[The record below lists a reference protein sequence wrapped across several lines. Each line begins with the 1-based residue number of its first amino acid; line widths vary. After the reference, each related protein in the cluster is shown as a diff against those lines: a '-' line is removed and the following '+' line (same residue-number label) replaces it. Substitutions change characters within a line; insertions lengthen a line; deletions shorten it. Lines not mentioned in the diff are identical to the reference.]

1 MLHQHQFIDH
11 AVEYAAGKVCTN
23 GMGNFWSLLKRGLK
37 GTYIAV
43 MPFHLERYVDEQ
55 AWRFNYR
62 GLNDSQRFFKVM
74 NSIAG
79 RRLTYAKL
87 TSSYNAYYDMMGI

>member
-1 MLHQHQFIDH
+1 MLHKYQF
-11 AVEYAAGKVCTN
+11 
-23 GMGNFWSLLKRGLK
+23 
-37 GTYIAV
+37 IAV

-62 GLNDSQRFFKVM
+62 GLNDGQRFLQVM
-74 NSIAG
+74 NSVAG
-79 RRLTYAKL
+79 RRLTYAAL